1 MLLLKCKLL
10 LINILTTTYIFH
22 DFHLFLERNIKTVII
37 MGAKIQLKNKK
48 TGTFGGIFLTPKFNN
63 KNL

>member
-1 MLLLKCKLL
+1 
-10 LINILTTTYIFH
+10 
-22 DFHLFLERNIKTVII
+22 